1 MSLYNL
7 DLVKQHDLNTFCCA
21 KCRAFICSSRS
32 SPGFINHSSYG
43 LLNIGLAHS
52 YSKTKDIEAIDILW
66 SKSKV
71 SYTFVPSLIRGR
83 WEKNCYN
90 LPFSG
95 ISVANGGISID
106 KVSLKS
112 ILKQVS
118 QLMLKSYDNR

>member
-1 MSLYNL
+1 
-7 DLVKQHDLNTFCCA
+7 
-21 KCRAFICSSRS
+21 
-32 SPGFINHSSYG
+32 
-43 LLNIGLAHS
+43 LNIGLAHS
-52 YSKTKDIEAIDILW
+52 YSATKDIEAIDILW

-71 SYTFVPSLIRGR
+71 SFTFVPSLIRGR

-112 ILKQVS
+112 KLKYLF
-118 QLMLKSYDNR
+118 QLMIKSLDNR